1 MRHDPVIPA
10 ARLAAV
16 DGSIV
21 LPPAHEQPDVL
32 TSDWLVLQF
41 DRLHD
46 TGEVIGVS
54 ESRGGALA
62 DAFAC
67 DLNEGRIIA
76 IARVDTVVLPGSTPG
91 RPAVLGPRRDRDRAE
106 PPSPEA
112 AQRRADARAG
122 VRLAR
127 AVHNFALGFAACA
140 TLIFIGALVRVL

>member
-1 MRHDPVIPA
+1 MGRLIRLRVCIYCTFPVDSYVHLVHVSPINRWEHIMRHDLVIPA

-16 DGSIV
+16 NGSIV

-67 DLNEGRIIA
+67 DLNEGRIVA
-76 IARVDTVVLPGSTPG
+76 IARADT
-91 RPAVLGPRRDRDRAE
+91 E
-106 PPSPEA
+106 
-112 AQRRADARAG
+112 
-122 VRLAR
+122 
-127 AVHNFALGFAACA
+127 
-140 TLIFIGALVRVL
+140 I